1 MAKIN
6 EQKITIKL
14 SQLLRDDQSNAEH
27 IVDDENLAL
36 LLEAITAMVGPK
48 VMIEL
53 E

>member
-6 EQKITIKL
+6 DQTLTIKL
-14 SQLLRDDQSNAEH
+14 SQLVRDNDSAGP
-27 IVDDENLAL
+27 ILSDENLAL
-36 LLEAITAMVGPK
+36 LLEALASMVGER

>member
-6 EQKITIKL
+6 EQTLTIKL
-14 SQLLRDDQSNAEH
+14 SQLIRDNQSAEP
-27 IVDDENLAL
+27 ILDDENLAL
-36 LLEAITAMVGPK
+36 LLEALKSMAGEH

>member
-6 EQKITIKL
+6 EQTLTIKL
-14 SQLLRDDQSNAEH
+14 SQLIRDNQSSEP
-27 IVDDENLAL
+27 ILDDENLAL
-36 LLEAITAMVGPK
+36 LIEALKSMVGER

>member
-6 EQKITIKL
+6 EQTLSIKL
-14 SQLLRDDQSNAEH
+14 SQLVRDNDSADP
-27 IVDDENLAL
+27 ILSDENLAL
-36 LLEAITAMVGPK
+36 LLEALVSMVGER